1 MPKKKRNTAAAA
13 AKAQQKDLKE
23 IQDAMKSSVVS
34 SRATTPQPDELSPP
48 LDSIDKGKGIA
59 IDALADTISSN
70 LRGNEKKDDGLL
82 RDVLG
87 NMLGAATPGVGVTVT
102 PLSPTTSAGAS
113 QGGDSRG
120 GSLAESSN
128 SRSLRSSVAES
139 SARGSPGGAA
149 PSAKGSLVEMPP
161 PPLPQQPI
169 AVHTTSASTAD
180 GAEIA
185 SKDFAPNSTTP
196 NNPRTS
202 REETRKQSEAALY
215 LRESHKDTPRALRS
229 SAPTPT
235 TPLTPFTPQ
244 SADTLP
250 QTPSPLPKPA
260 HEPTALQP
268 AGGIE
273 PGTPAWEMAIKLVDN
288 DQTANPAAQAH
299 EQDGRSGIVN
309 QKTDTYPAAVFVPAN
324 GLDRHGL
331 APDEQLIQ
339 HPSRP
344 YPPDLHQIQVQAQ
357 TQAQAQTPAR
367 ARPPGYE
374 PPAASDNKSHR
385 GADADAVHPAETV
398 AEALQ
403 DVDLEGG
410 ELVLAQR
417 GVVGWGG
424 RMARGCKVVGWV
436 VALFLTVGIAGVW
449 MGFPV

>member
-13 AKAQQKDLKE
+13 AKAQQKDVKE
-23 IQDAMKSSVVS
+23 IHDAMKSSVVS

-48 LDSIDKGKGIA
+48 LDSKDKGKGIA

-70 LRGNEKKDDGLL
+70 LRGDEKKDDGLL

-87 NMLGAATPGVGVTVT
+87 NMLGAATPRVGVTVT

-113 QGGDSRG
+113 QSGDSRG

-128 SRSLRSSVAES
+128 SRSLRSSVTEP
-139 SARGSPGGAA
+139 SARR
-149 PSAKGSLVEMPP
+149 SLVEMPAP
-161 PPLPQQPI
+161 PPPTATTPI
-169 AVHTTSASTAD
+169 HTPVPSLTS
-180 GAEIA
+180 GAEVE
-185 SKDFAPNSTTP
+185 SKDFAPDNTAEQEK
-196 NNPRTS
+196 
-202 REETRKQSEAALY
+202 EETRKQSETAMY

-344 YPPDLHQIQVQAQ
+344 YPPDLHQIQTQAQ
-357 TQAQAQTPAR
+357 TQTQTPAR

-374 PPAASDNKSHR
+374 PPRTLSETQGHRETDAA
-385 GADADAVHPAETV
+385 AVHPAETV

-410 ELVLAQR
+410 ELALAQR

-436 VALFLTVGIAGVW
+436 MVLFLTVGIAGIWV
-449 MGFPV
+449 GFPV